1 MALLDTA
8 RSKSI
13 AAILVSVLLGY
24 MLYTGDGLAT
34 FGVTG
39 FKAKQDRVQAMRD
52 SLALLVA
59 ETDSVKRDLA
69 RGSVEDLKQ
78 KTEAYRGT
86 LENLRQLVPASS
98 EVPGLIDAITTRAKI
113 RGVTL
118 SSLTPQ
124 PVEPGPPPFDTHRY
138 RVSVIGRYD
147 QVGEFLTDIANLRR
161 IIVPLEVQMTAAPA
175 ATARALGDTS
185 KAMLEARFMM
195 KTFVKSAGGEGGPRG
210 N

>member
-39 FKAKQDRVQAMRD
+39 FKAKQDQVQAMRD

>member
-1 MALLDTA
+1 MALLDTP

-13 AAILVSVLLGY
+13 AAILVTVLIGY
-24 MLYTGDGLAT
+24 LLYTGDGLTT
-34 FGVTG
+34 FGLTG
-39 FKAKQDRVQAMRD
+39 FRAKQDRVQAMRD
-52 SLALLVA
+52 SLTLLVA

-195 KTFVKSAGGEGGPRG
+195 KTFVKAAGGEGGPRG

>member
-1 MALLDTA
+1 MALLDTP

-13 AAILVSVLLGY
+13 ASILVTVLLGY
-24 MLYTGDGLAT
+24 MIYSGDGLSMV
-34 FGVTG
+34 GISG
-39 FKAKQDRVQAMRD
+39 LKARQVRVNAMRD
-52 SLALLVA
+52 SLALLIA
-59 ETDSVKRDLA
+59 ETDSVKRALA
-69 RGSVEDLKQ
+69 GGSIEDLKQ

-86 LENLRQLVPASS
+86 LENLRQLVPASG

-113 RGVTL
+113 RGVTVA
-118 SSLTPQ
+118 SLNPQ
-124 PVEPGPPPFDTHRY
+124 PVEPGPAPFDTHRY

-161 IIVPLEVQMTAAPA
+161 IIVPMDVQLVAANA

-195 KTFVKSAGGEGGPRG
+195 KTFVKSGGSEGPRG

>member
-1 MALLDTA
+1 MALLDTP

-13 AAILVSVLLGY
+13 AAILVTGLLGY
-24 MLYTGDGLAT
+24 MIYTGEGLTT
-34 FGVTG
+34 FGLKG
-39 FKAKQDRVQAMRD
+39 LKASQVRAQVMKD
-52 SLALLVA
+52 SLALLIA

-86 LENLRQLVPASS
+86 LENLRQLVPAGS

-113 RGVTL
+113 RGVHL
-118 SSLTPQ
+118 ASLMPQ
-124 PVEPGPPPFDTHRY
+124 PVESGPSPFDTHRY

-161 IIVPLEVQMTAAPA
+161 IIVPLDVTLVAANA
-175 ATARALGDTS
+175 GTARALGDTS

-195 KTFVKSAGGEGGPRG
+195 KTFVKSGTEGGPRG

>member
-13 AAILVSVLLGY
+13 AAILVTVLLGY

>member
-1 MALLDTA
+1 MALLDTP

-13 AAILVSVLLGY
+13 AAILVTALLGY
-24 MLYTGDGLAT
+24 MIYTGDGLTT
-34 FGVTG
+34 FGMQG
-39 FKAKQDRVQAMRD
+39 LKAKQDRAKVMRD
-52 SLALLVA
+52 SLALLTA

-69 RGSVEDLKQ
+69 KGSVEDLKQ

-86 LENLRQLVPASS
+86 LENLRQLVPAGS

-113 RGVTL
+113 RGVAIA
-118 SSLTPQ
+118 SLTPQ
-124 PVEPGPPPFDTHRY
+124 PVEPGPAPFDTHRY

-161 IIVPLEVQMTAAPA
+161 IIVPLDVQLVAANA
-175 ATARALGDTS
+175 GTARALGDTS

-195 KTFVKSAGGEGGPRG
+195 KTYVKSVGGEAPRG

>member
-1 MALLDTA
+1 MALLDTP

-13 AAILVSVLLGY
+13 AAILVTGLLGY
-24 MLYTGDGLAT
+24 MIYTGEGLSTFGMDGL
-34 FGVTG
+34 
-39 FKAKQDRVQAMRD
+39 KAKQDRAQAMQD
-52 SLALLVA
+52 SLTLLVA
-59 ETDSVKRDLA
+59 ETDSDLA

-86 LENLRQLVPASS
+86 LESLRQLVPASG

-113 RGVTL
+113 RGVHL
-118 SSLTPQ
+118 ASLTPQ
-124 PVEPGPPPFDTHRY
+124 AVEPGPDPFDTHRY

-161 IIVPLEVQMTAAPA
+161 IIVPQDVAVVVANA

-185 KAMLEARFMM
+185 KSIVEARFVM
-195 KTFVKSAGGEGGPRG
+195 KTFVKSSGGEGGARG

>member
-1 MALLDTA
+1 MALLDTP

-13 AAILVSVLLGY
+13 AAILVTVLLGY
-24 MLYTGDGLAT
+24 MIYTGEGLTT
-34 FGVTG
+34 FGLNG
-39 FKAKQDRVQAMRD
+39 LKASQDRAQSMKD
-52 SLALLVA
+52 SLALLIA

-78 KTEAYRGT
+78 KTDAYRGT
-86 LENLRQLVPASS
+86 LENLRQLVPAGS

-113 RGVTL
+113 RGVHL
-118 SSLTPQ
+118 ASLMPQ
-124 PVEPGPPPFDTHRY
+124 PVEAGPPPFDTHRY

-161 IIVPLEVQMTAAPA
+161 IIVPLEVTLVAANA

-195 KTFVKSAGGEGGPRG
+195 KTFVKSGSEGGSRG

>member
-1 MALLDTA
+1 MALLDTP

-13 AAILVSVLLGY
+13 AAILIAVLLGY
-24 MLYTGDGLAT
+24 MIYTGDGLST
-34 FGVTG
+34 FGMSGLKV
-39 FKAKQDRVQAMRD
+39 KQDRVATMRD

-69 RGSVEDLKQ
+69 KGSVEDLKQ
-78 KTEAYRGT
+78 KTDAYRGT
-86 LENLRQLVPASS
+86 LENLRQLVPAGS

-113 RGVTL
+113 RGVTIA
-118 SSLTPQ
+118 SLNPQ
-124 PVEPGPPPFDTHRY
+124 PVEPGPSPFDTHRY

-161 IIVPLEVQMTAAPA
+161 IIVPLDVQLVAANA
-175 ATARALGDTS
+175 GTARALGDTS

-195 KTFVKSAGGEGGPRG
+195 KTFVKSVGSEGGSRG

>member
-1 MALLDTA
+1 MALLDTP

-13 AAILVSVLLGY
+13 AAILVTVLLGY
-24 MLYTGDGLAT
+24 MIYSGDGVSTL
-34 FGVTG
+34 GMTG
-39 FKAKQDRVQAMRD
+39 LKVRQDRVKATRD

-78 KTEAYRGT
+78 RTAAFRGT
-86 LENLRQLVPASS
+86 LETLRQLVPAGS

-118 SSLTPQ
+118 SSLTPE
-124 PVEPGPPPFDTHRY
+124 PVEQGPAPFDTHRY

-161 IIVPLEVQMTAAPA
+161 IIVPLEVQMTAANA
-175 ATARALGDTS
+175 GTARALGDTS

>member
-1 MALLDTA
+1 MALLDTP

-13 AAILVSVLLGY
+13 AAILVVVLVGY
-24 MLYTGDGLAT
+24 MIYSGDGLST
-34 FGVTG
+34 FGMTG
-39 FKAKQDRVQAMRD
+39 LKARQARVNAMRD

-69 RGSVEDLKQ
+69 LGSVEDLKQ
-78 KTEAYRGT
+78 RTEAYRGT
-86 LENLRQLVPASS
+86 LENLRQLVPVGS
-98 EVPGLIDAITTRAKI
+98 EVPGLIDAVTTRAKI
-113 RGVTL
+113 RGVTIA
-118 SSLTPQ
+118 SLNPQ
-124 PVEPGPPPFDTHRY
+124 PVEPGPAPFDTHRY

-161 IIVPLEVQMTAAPA
+161 IIVPLEVQMTAANA

>member
-1 MALLDTA
+1 MALLDTP

-13 AAILVSVLLGY
+13 AAILVAVLLGY
-24 MLYTGDGLAT
+24 MIYSGDGLSMV
-34 FGVTG
+34 GISG
-39 FKAKQDRVQAMRD
+39 LKARQVRVNAMRD
-52 SLALLVA
+52 SLALLIA
-59 ETDSVKRDLA
+59 ETDSVKRALA
-69 RGSVEDLKQ
+69 GGSIEDLKQ

-86 LENLRQLVPASS
+86 LENLRQLVPASG

-113 RGVTL
+113 RGVTVA
-118 SSLTPQ
+118 SLNPQ
-124 PVEPGPPPFDTHRY
+124 PVEPGPAPFDTHRY

-161 IIVPLEVQMTAAPA
+161 IIVPMDVQLVAANA

-195 KTFVKSAGGEGGPRG
+195 KTFVKSGGSEGPRG

>member
-1 MALLDTA
+1 MALLDTT

-13 AAILVSVLLGY
+13 AAILVTVLLGY
-24 MLYTGDGLAT
+24 MIYTGEGLTT
-34 FGVTG
+34 FGLKG
-39 FKAKQDRVQAMRD
+39 LKASQDRAQTMKD
-52 SLALLVA
+52 SLALLIA

-86 LENLRQLVPASS
+86 LENLRQLVPAGS

-113 RGVTL
+113 RGVHL
-118 SSLTPQ
+118 ASLMPQ
-124 PVEPGPPPFDTHRY
+124 PIESGPSPFDTHRY

-161 IIVPLEVQMTAAPA
+161 IIVPLDVTLVAANA
-175 ATARALGDTS
+175 GTARALGDTS

-195 KTFVKSAGGEGGPRG
+195 KTFVKSGSEGGPRG